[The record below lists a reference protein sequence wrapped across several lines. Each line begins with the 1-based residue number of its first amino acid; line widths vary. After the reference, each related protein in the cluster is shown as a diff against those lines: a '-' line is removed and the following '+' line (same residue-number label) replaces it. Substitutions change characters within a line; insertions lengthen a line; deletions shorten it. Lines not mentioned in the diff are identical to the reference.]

1 MARAGPRPRG
11 TLHNEGPGS
20 LRWCCVR
27 PLPPL
32 LSPLAIN
39 RDVLK
44 TARDASAAETS
55 PGRSVMVAGGGTRR
69 SVMAAGGGAPPID
82 ALGARPFLP
91 PSVLGPPRLGKMA
104 APVAAGL

>member
-1 MARAGPRPRG
+1 MAWAGPRPRG

-44 TARDASAAETS
+44 TARDASAAEMS
-55 PGRSVMVAGGGTRR
+55 PGRSVMVAGGGDTTERD
-69 SVMAAGGGAPPID
+69 GGGRGRSAHRR
-82 ALGARPFLP
+82 ARPFLP